1 MHVRVTVL
9 HPLEKKQEPSESVNI
24 LRSVGLRGR
33 NPRAGSRG
41 SGLRCPTLGPDLTSF
56 VPGQDRT
63 GPRDGQTGRISG
75 TKKDLRGPLTRDLYG
90 GWWCETRART
100 PMNTRSHSVKK
111 PGPVLRGTLSH
122 AIRRE
127 FPTPHPISEF
137 SSRTDKSAS
146 SPGCSSCAKLGDLA
160 AGSSCRER
168 MAPRYREAF
177 VTMSSRRSISVSELQ
192 HKDFCRCDALAW
204 EGGCAS

>member
-1 MHVRVTVL
+1 
-9 HPLEKKQEPSESVNI
+9 
-24 LRSVGLRGR
+24 
-33 NPRAGSRG
+33 
-41 SGLRCPTLGPDLTSF
+41 
-56 VPGQDRT
+56 
-63 GPRDGQTGRISG
+63 
-75 TKKDLRGPLTRDLYG
+75 
-90 GWWCETRART
+90 
-100 PMNTRSHSVKK
+100 MNTRSHSVKK

-192 HKDFCRCDALAW
+192 HKDFVDATPWLGKGGARHDLYVRMRELSSMFEGVERMDCGTLSCRVRRENPDLT
-204 EGGCAS
+204 SPLTKNRSRQILSHFHR

>member
-1 MHVRVTVL
+1 
-9 HPLEKKQEPSESVNI
+9 
-24 LRSVGLRGR
+24 
-33 NPRAGSRG
+33 
-41 SGLRCPTLGPDLTSF
+41 
-56 VPGQDRT
+56 
-63 GPRDGQTGRISG
+63 
-75 TKKDLRGPLTRDLYG
+75 
-90 GWWCETRART
+90 
-100 PMNTRSHSVKK
+100 MNTRSHSVKK

-146 SPGCSSCAKLGDLA
+146 SPGCSSSAKLGDLA

-177 VTMSSRRSISVSELQ
+177 VAMSPRRSISVSELQ
-192 HKDFCRCDALAW
+192 HKDFCRCDALVW
-204 EGGCAS
+204 EGGCASCIARACKRMVSTGRGVREGGYEMILGSKSSLESGSHLTLLT